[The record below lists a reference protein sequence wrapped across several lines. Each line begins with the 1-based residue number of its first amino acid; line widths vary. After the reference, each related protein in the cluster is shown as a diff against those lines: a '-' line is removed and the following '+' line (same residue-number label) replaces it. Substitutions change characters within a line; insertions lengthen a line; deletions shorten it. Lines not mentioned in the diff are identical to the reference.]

1 MARLKEKYN
10 QEIKNN
16 LQKKLGL
23 SNVMEVP
30 EIKKITVNMGVGE
43 AVQDKKT
50 IEKAVADLEKISG
63 QKVLITRARK
73 SVASFKIREGMPI
86 GVKVTLRRER
96 MYEFLDRLINIALPR
111 VRDFRGLNRRSFDG
125 NGNYSLGVKE
135 QIIFPEIDYDK
146 IDKIRGL
153 DISITTSAK
162 NDEEG
167 LALLKEFNFPIKD
180 APKNASKDEAEVE
193 EVIEK
198 VDAEPE
204 VEEAEEVIE
213 TAGEENSEKTKEANE
228 LVDAKPESEE
238 ESESEDKETEIEE
251 KIMTRKAIVERE
263 LKRMRTVEKYA
274 DKRASLKAILRD
286 VNASY
291 EEKNE
296 ARIKLQKLPR
306 NASPSRLRNR
316 CSITGRPKG
325 YYRKFGLGRSKLRE
339 EAMKGNIPGL
349 HKASW

>member
-23 SNVMEVP
+23 SNLMEVP

-63 QKVLITRARK
+63 QKVLVTRARK

-111 VRDFRGLNRRSFDG
+111 VRDFRGLNRKSFDG

-146 IDKIRGL
+146 IDRIRGL

-180 APKNASKDEAEVE
+180 APKNASKDEAQLE
-193 EVIEK
+193 EAEEK

-204 VEEAEEVIE
+204 VEETEDEVETEVEAEAETEVGDEVE
-213 TAGEENSEKTKEANE
+213 TE
-228 LVDAKPESEE
+228 PEE
-238 ESESEDKETEIEE
+238 ESEE
-251 KIMTRKAIVERE
+251 
-263 LKRMRTVEKYA
+263 
-274 DKRASLKAILRD
+274 
-286 VNASY
+286 
-291 EEKNE
+291 
-296 ARIKLQKLPR
+296 
-306 NASPSRLRNR
+306 
-316 CSITGRPKG
+316 
-325 YYRKFGLGRSKLRE
+325 
-339 EAMKGNIPGL
+339 
-349 HKASW
+349 

>member
-50 IEKAVADLEKISG
+50 IEKAVADLERISG

-111 VRDFRGLNRRSFDG
+111 VRDFRGLNRKSFDG

-153 DISITTSAK
+153 DISITTSAN

-198 VDAEPE
+198 LDAEPE
-204 VEEAEEVIE
+204 VEEVEEVEEAIE
-213 TAGEENSEKTKEANE
+213 AAGEENGAEAKEASE
-228 LVDAKPESEE
+228 SVDAKPESEE

-251 KIMTRKAIVERE
+251 KE
-263 LKRMRTVEKYA
+263 
-274 DKRASLKAILRD
+274 
-286 VNASY
+286 
-291 EEKNE
+291 
-296 ARIKLQKLPR
+296 
-306 NASPSRLRNR
+306 
-316 CSITGRPKG
+316 
-325 YYRKFGLGRSKLRE
+325 
-339 EAMKGNIPGL
+339 
-349 HKASW
+349 

>member
-63 QKVLITRARK
+63 QKVLVTRARK

-111 VRDFRGLNRRSFDG
+111 VRDFRGLNRKSFDG

-167 LALLKEFNFPIKD
+167 LALLKEFTFPIKD

-193 EVIEK
+193 EVVEK

-213 TAGEENSEKTKEANE
+213 AAGEENSAKAKEANE
-228 LVDAKPESEE
+228 SVDAKPESEE

-251 KIMTRKAIVERE
+251 KE
-263 LKRMRTVEKYA
+263 
-274 DKRASLKAILRD
+274 
-286 VNASY
+286 
-291 EEKNE
+291 
-296 ARIKLQKLPR
+296 
-306 NASPSRLRNR
+306 
-316 CSITGRPKG
+316 
-325 YYRKFGLGRSKLRE
+325 
-339 EAMKGNIPGL
+339 
-349 HKASW
+349 

>member
-30 EIKKITVNMGVGE
+30 EIKKITVNMGIGE

-63 QKVLITRARK
+63 QKVLVTRARK

-111 VRDFRGLNRRSFDG
+111 VRDFRGLNRKSFDG

-180 APKNASKDEAEVE
+180 APKNASKDEVEVE

-198 VDAEPE
+198 LDAEPE
-204 VEEAEEVIE
+204 VEEVEETIE
-213 TAGEENSEKTKEANE
+213 AAGEENSAKAKEANE
-228 LVDAKPESEE
+228 SVDAKSESEE

-251 KIMTRKAIVERE
+251 KE
-263 LKRMRTVEKYA
+263 
-274 DKRASLKAILRD
+274 
-286 VNASY
+286 
-291 EEKNE
+291 
-296 ARIKLQKLPR
+296 
-306 NASPSRLRNR
+306 
-316 CSITGRPKG
+316 
-325 YYRKFGLGRSKLRE
+325 
-339 EAMKGNIPGL
+339 
-349 HKASW
+349 